1 MSIVYLVQITGIS
14 FRLYKIY
21 KITNV
26 LYSFTLSSIL
36 TETKLKCHSN
46 HDVIYLRR
54 KLGRQRKGDGDVS
67 QIQNKKAGIK
77 AYVVISADL

>member
-54 KLGRQRKGDGDVS
+54 KLGRQRKGDDVS
-67 QIQNKKAGIK
+67 EFQNKKAGIK

>member
-36 TETKLKCHSN
+36 TETKLKCTSN
-46 HDVIYLRR
+46 PDVIHLRR

-67 QIQNKKAGIK
+67 EFQNKKAGIK

>member
-1 MSIVYLVQITGIS
+1 MFS
-14 FRLYKIY
+14 R
-21 KITNV
+21 
-26 LYSFTLSSIL
+26 

-46 HDVIYLRR
+46 HDVIYLIR

-67 QIQNKKAGIK
+67 EFQNKKAGIK

>member
-54 KLGRQRKGDGDVS
+54 KLGRQRKGDVS
-67 QIQNKKAGIK
+67 EFQNKKAGIK